1 MADLVATVPGRLARE
16 LAAMTGMVTFAIPLA
31 LWRYTVVAAWHRRW
45 NEDPTHRWLRTRIA
59 AAISAQP

>member
-31 LWRYTVVAAWHRRW
+31 LWRYTVVAA
-45 NEDPTHRWLRTRIA
+45 
-59 AAISAQP
+59 